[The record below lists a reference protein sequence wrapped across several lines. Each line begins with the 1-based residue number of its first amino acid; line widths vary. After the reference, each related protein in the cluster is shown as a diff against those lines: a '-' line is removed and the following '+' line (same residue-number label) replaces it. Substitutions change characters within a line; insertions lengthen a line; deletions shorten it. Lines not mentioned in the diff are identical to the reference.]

1 MDVSEIEK
9 AVPEITGGRG
19 SPMLK
24 GNVDRGTAGIGSASE
39 ERTARATVGGESG
52 RSGTKVRSGK
62 TADTTVDNSLTDIPE
77 LIHLGRGIDI
87 FA

>member
-1 MDVSEIEK
+1 MDISEVEK
-9 AVPEITGGRG
+9 AIPEVTGGRG

-24 GNVDRGTAGIGSASE
+24 GNVDRGVVGAASRSK
-39 ERTARATVGGESG
+39 ERMARAGVGGGSG
-52 RSGTKVRSGK
+52 RTGSRVRSGK
-62 TADTTVDNSLTDIPE
+62 TAEAGGGGSLADVPE